1 MVGLVVGLETSEDM
15 ALIRLVTT
23 TALAAMEMVLAAM
36 VMVLVAMVLVRAAMV
51 MVLAATVMVLVDMA
65 MVLAV
70 LADPEAGIAALM
82 TRALS
87 LLFQTPIDL
96 TSN

>member
-1 MVGLVVGLETSEDM
+1 MLGLVVGLETSEDM
-15 ALIRLVTT
+15 ALIWLVTT
-23 TALAAMEMVLAAM
+23 TVLAAMEMVWETTVMVLAAM
-36 VMVLVAMVLVRAAMV
+36 VMVLAAMV